1 MNILVIEDDIEK
13 YGSLYEALNNDP
25 VNAYCFFQAPQD
37 SSEDYLAGMM
47 EIVKSYDIKAV
58 FSLSYYRFV
67 SLACG
72 VLELPYLCWLIKG
85 YEESS
90 FDKTITNPWN
100 YIFSADYDTYL
111 ILHDRGLANLEYLPI
126 SYDVNNI
133 GNNTHSKDILFV
145 TDNIEELHSTSM
157 KFDLLKDSSK
167 GYIDGVLNS
176 HKADLRGKG
185 LYDNLATYV
194 RDDVKENYP
203 LNHDDLE
210 PVGHKYDNTIFFPLL
225 NNKTQHIMLYHIS
238 ADWVKEDYNID
249 VLTGVEPSIRFENK
263 RINYFTNADYR
274 GYSKTIYG
282 DYKVVMYFPLY
293 SDRNMITEEML
304 AIVASGAVLLLPGY
318 IHSHVLKE
326 LGVPFFRNRYE
337 LSKQIRKY
345 LFDEKA
351 RKGISDMEKQYL
363 KGVDSCSDIIRHLT
377 SKVAL

>member
-25 VNAYCFFQAPQD
+25 VNAYCFFRAPQD

-47 EIVKSYDIKAV
+47 EIVKAYDVKAV

-72 VLELPYLCWLIKG
+72 VLELPYLCWLVKG

-100 YIFSADYDTYL
+100 YVFSADYDTYL
-111 ILHDRGLANLEYLPI
+111 ILHDRGLPNLEYLPI
-126 SYDVNNI
+126 SYDGADYKNNA
-133 GNNTHSKDILFV
+133 HSKDILFV

-157 KFDLLKDSSK
+157 RFDLLKDSSK

-263 RINYFTNADYR
+263 RINYFTNEDYR
-274 GYSKTIYG
+274 NYGKKIYG
-282 DYKVVMYFPLY
+282 DYKAVIYFPRY
-293 SDRNMITEEML
+293 SEMNMMTEVML
-304 AIVASGAVLLLPGY
+304 DIAESETVLLLPGY
-318 IHSHVLKE
+318 IHNHVLKE

-337 LSKQIRKY
+337 LSKLITKY
-345 LFDEKA
+345 LFDEESRKKEASRFNEYAGKIESYGSKIARIMKA
-351 RKGISDMEKQYL
+351 I
-363 KGVDSCSDIIRHLT
+363 
-377 SKVAL
+377 